1 VWFKACRPVQA
12 FEPRLTAAVAQ
23 RWPDRV
29 AEVLA
34 WDEQRAWLL
43 SADAGQPI
51 GDIGN
56 PPERWLEALPRY
68 AELQR
73 GESRHVD
80 DHLANGVPDLRTA
93 SLPQRFD
100 ELVASDLPLGRAE
113 VEMLRRE
120 APRFTELAAEL
131 AAGPID
137 DSIEH
142 ADLHLRSVFIRND
155 RLRVLDWGDA
165 SIAHPF
171 FSLVVT
177 FQSLRETNGLLPGDP
192 WFARLRD
199 AYLEPWGSGLVPLFD
214 LAFRVGTVAHA
225 FTWLRHRDAMGG
237 GVFPLFDARF
247 PDVLRQARDAIRAV
261 P

>member
-1 VWFKACRPVQA
+1 M
-12 FEPRLTAAVAQ
+12 
-23 RWPDRV
+23 

-43 SADAGQPI
+43 TANAGLPI

-73 GESRHVD
+73 GETRHVD
-80 DHLANGVPDLRTA
+80 DHLAIGVPDLRTA
-93 SLPQRFD
+93 SLPQRFE
-100 ELVASDLPLGRAE
+100 ELFAGDLPLGDAE
-113 VEMLRRE
+113 VETLRRE
-120 APRFTELAAEL
+120 SPRLTELAAEV
-131 AAGPID
+131 AAGPIE

-142 ADLHLRSVFIRND
+142 ADLHLRSVFIAND

-177 FQSLRETNGLLPGDP
+177 FQFLRKTNGLQPGDP

-225 FTWLRHRDAMGG
+225 FTWLRHWNAMGG
-237 GVFPLFDARF
+237 GVLPVFDERF
-247 PDVLRQARDAIRAV
+247 PDVLRRARDAIRDS
-261 P
+261 